1 MRDRAVPITLFALRR
16 DDSPTGAGESR
27 PYLRL
32 VGSEPA
38 TPGAAPAPPRPES
51 PEPEHADLSPA
62 LEDVVMRFGD
72 FVRRTAHRHGLSGT
86 EIEDVV
92 QDMRIRLWKS
102 LGTPE
107 KIRQAPAAYIY
118 KTAASAALDFLRRR
132 RARREESLDTFPDES
147 PVVGASRLDAEADS
161 RESDVRR
168 AVTRAVDL
176 LVESRRAVVRMYLA
190 GYDREEIGSLLGWS
204 EPKTRNLLYRG
215 LADVRATLESGG
227 YGPGGAL

>member
-1 MRDRAVPITLFALRR
+1 MRDRAVPRTGFFLRR
-16 DDSPTGAGESR
+16 DDSTAGSGDAR

-32 VGSEPA
+32 VGSEPSI
-38 TPGAAPAPPRPES
+38 PGSSPGPSAPEA

-72 FVRRTAHRHGLSGT
+72 FVRRTAHRHGLTGT

-92 QDMRIRLWKS
+92 QDMRIRLWRS
-102 LGTPE
+102 LGTPD
-107 KIRQAPAAYIY
+107 KIRQAPATYIY
-118 KTAASAALDFLRRR
+118 KTAVSAALDFLRRR
-132 RARREESLDTFPDES
+132 RSRREESLDSMPDES
-147 PVVGASRLDAEADS
+147 PIGASRLDAEADS

-168 AVTRAVDL
+168 AVTSAVDL

-227 YGPGGAL
+227 YGPGGVT

>member
-1 MRDRAVPITLFALRR
+1 
-16 DDSPTGAGESR
+16 
-27 PYLRL
+27 L
-32 VGSEPA
+32 VGTEPA
-38 TPGAAPAPPRPES
+38 GHAAPGAEPGPEPPAPED
-51 PEPEHADLSPA
+51 ADLSPA

-72 FVRRTAHRHGLSGT
+72 FVRRTAHRHGLTGT

-132 RARREESLDTFPDES
+132 RARREESLDALPDES
-147 PVVGASRLDAEADS
+147 PAIGASRLDAEADA

-227 YGPGGAL
+227 FGPGGAP

>member
-1 MRDRAVPITLFALRR
+1 MRDRAVPGSLFAFRR
-16 DDSPTGAGESR
+16 DDSPTGPGEPR

-32 VGSEPA
+32 VGTEPA
-38 TPGAAPAPPRPES
+38 SPEAAPAPPRPER

-72 FVRRTAHRHGLSGT
+72 FVRRTAHRHGLTGT

-132 RARREESLDTFPDES
+132 RARREESLDAFPDES
-147 PVVGASRLDAEADS
+147 PAVGASRFDAEADS

-227 YGPGGAL
+227 YGPGGAQ